1 MSEHHLM
8 IIGADRVD
16 APEATEVR
24 SPYDGRVL
32 GTVPTGTTKHLDA
45 AVAVAVT
52 TLDAGTLPTHER
64 AAILDRLAEALTAR
78 QEEFAQSI
86 SAE

>member
-32 GTVPTGTTKHLDA
+32 GTVPTLSLIH
-45 AVAVAVT
+45 
-52 TLDAGTLPTHER
+52 
-64 AAILDRLAEALTAR
+64 I
-78 QEEFAQSI
+78 
-86 SAE
+86 